1 MLNRLFVRVLAWFR
15 REEGQ
20 DLIEYALITAA
31 LSLGI
36 IGVIALA
43 GIPGEFEGWATRVID
58 AINA

>member
-1 MLNRLFVRVLAWFR
+1 MLSKLFVCVLAWFQG
-15 REEGQ
+15 EEGQ

-36 IGVIALA
+36 IVIITGA
-43 GIPGEFEGWATRVID
+43 GIPGQFSGWATRVIN

>member
-1 MLNRLFVRVLAWFR
+1 MLRKLLAWFHD
-15 REEGQ
+15 EKGQ

-36 IGVIALA
+36 IVVVTAA
-43 GIPGEFEGWATRVID
+43 GIPGEFTGWATRVIT